1 MSLMEQVSAELKKAM
16 LAKDAPRTTGLRLI
30 RAAFIELEKE
40 GKGEVT
46 DERCL
51 ESLRRLKKQRED
63 SIGAY
68 VSANRE
74 DLAEVERAEL
84 AVIETFLPQLADE
97 ATTRAWVKEAIA
109 ASGAT
114 SPKEM
119 GKAMGALMKA
129 HKADID
135 GTLARKL
142 LEQELGAGSGG

>member
-1 MSLMEQVSAELKKAM
+1 MSLMDQVSAELKKAM
-16 LAKDAPRTTGLRLI
+16 LAKDAPRTTGLRMI

-46 DERCL
+46 EDRCL
-51 ESLRRLKKQRED
+51 DALKRLKKQRLD
-63 SIGAY
+63 SIASY
-68 VSANRE
+68 EAAKRE

-84 AVIETFLPQLADE
+84 SVIETFLPKQADE

-114 SPKEM
+114 SPREM

-129 HKADID
+129 HKDDID
-135 GTLARKL
+135 AGLARKL
-142 LEQELGAGSGG
+142 LEQELSA

>member
-1 MSLMEQVSAELKKAM
+1 MSLMDQVSAELKKSM
-16 LAKDAPRTTGLRLI
+16 LAKDAVRTTGLRMI

-63 SIGAY
+63 SITAY
-68 VSANRE
+68 VQANRE
-74 DLAEVERAEL
+74 DLASVERAEL
-84 AVIETFLPQLADE
+84 AVIEAFLPQLADE

-114 SPKEM
+114 SPREM

-135 GTLARKL
+135 AGLARKL
-142 LEQELGAGSGG
+142 LEQELGA